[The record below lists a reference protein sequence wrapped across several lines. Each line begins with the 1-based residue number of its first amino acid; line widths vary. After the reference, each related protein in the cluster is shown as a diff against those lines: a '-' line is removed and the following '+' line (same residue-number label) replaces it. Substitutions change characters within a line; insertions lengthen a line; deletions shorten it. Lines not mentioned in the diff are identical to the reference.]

1 MSSTAWLGKD
11 EHQGVPSQT
20 RPALDDP
27 PQGRLDAVFAMARP
41 YNLAA
46 SPDGSEIA
54 FVLANEGVNDV
65 HVVSARGGQP
75 RRLTT
80 DRVLA
85 PYWDDSAPAWSP
97 DGTRLVYES
106 DGDAYVVPATGGA
119 PKRIEGVSPVAWLD
133 DDRIVGTVERERSTR
148 LVAVD
153 VADPWPRPF
162 GPVGGDVGAID
173 VGDNGRVVAV
183 FWPKDDFSR
192 SDIVVADPTGEW
204 EVVAGQ
210 PDTRALS
217 PAIHGSSVAY
227 VIEEDDWRAVYVA
240 DLASGEHRLLAKD
253 AADFGELVWSP
264 DGRLLAATRS
274 HRGQSDLVT
283 ISLDGRVDTVADGGF
298 WESPVWAG
306 DTLVAVYESFDTA
319 PRLVRL
325 AETREPLFDGAPL
338 SVAAATYQPFDRVT
352 YASTDDLEIEGFLFR
367 PGDTTRPV
375 PAVVYPH
382 GGPTDAYGD
391 GWDGHAQYFL
401 DKGYAWFAI
410 NFRGSTTY
418 GRTFERANHDVW
430 GVADTEDCMAAA
442 RYLQSLGWVDPD
454 RIAIFG
460 ASYGSYM
467 ALTSLVHPDNPFACG
482 VLKYGDSD
490 ILTSWAQGDRGGRE
504 DLERMMSHPRDN
516 RAAYRAGSPIH
527 EVERLDRPLL
537 IAHGEMD
544 ARVNPKQAE
553 ELVEELR
560 KLGKQFEYVTYRQE
574 AHGFLRREP
583 QLDFYRRLERFLDW
597 HLM

>member
-11 EHQGVPSQT
+11 EHQGVLSQK
-20 RPALDDP
+20 RPDLDDP
-27 PQGRLDAVFAMARP
+27 PHWRLDAIFAMARP
-41 YNLAA
+41 YNPAA

-54 FVLANEGVNDV
+54 FALANEGVNDI
-65 HVVSARGGQP
+65 HVVSAAGGPP

-85 PYWDDSAPAWSP
+85 PYWEDSTPSWSP

-106 DGDAYVVPATGGA
+106 DGAAYVVPATGGA

-133 DDRIVGTVERERSTR
+133 DGRIVGTVERDRSTR

-153 VADPWPRPF
+153 VTDPWPRPF
-162 GPVGGDVGAID
+162 GPMGGDVGGVD
-173 VGDNGRVVAV
+173 VGEDGRVAAV
-183 FWPKDDFSR
+183 FWPKDDFNR
-192 SDIVVADPTGEW
+192 SDIVLADPSGDW
-204 EVVAGQ
+204 KVVVGKA
-210 PDTRALS
+210 DTRALS
-217 PAIHGSSVAY
+217 PALHGSSLAY

-240 DLASGEHRLLAKD
+240 DLATDEHSLLAKEQ
-253 AADFGELVWSP
+253 ADFGDLVWSP
-264 DGRLLAATRS
+264 DGQRLAATRS
-274 HRGQSDLVT
+274 HRGQTDLVT
-283 ISLDGRVDTVADGGF
+283 ISLDGQMEVVAEGGF
-298 WESPVWAG
+298 WETPIWAG
-306 DTLVAVYESFDTA
+306 DTLVAVYESFDAA
-319 PRLVRL
+319 PRLIRL
-325 AETREPLFDGAPL
+325 GASPEILFDGAPL
-338 SVAAATYQPFDRVT
+338 AVAAAPHRPFERVT
-352 YASTDDLEIEGFLFR
+352 YASGDGLEIEGFLFS
-367 PGDTTRPV
+367 PEDTTRPV

-382 GGPTDAYGD
+382 GGPTDSYGY

-430 GVADTEDCMAAA
+430 GVGDTEDCIAAA
-442 RYLQSLGWVDPD
+442 RYLQGLGWVDPD
-454 RIAIFG
+454 RIAIVG

-467 ALTSLVHPDNPFACG
+467 ALTSMVHPDNPFACG
-482 VLKYGDSD
+482 VLKFGDSD

-527 EVERLDRPLL
+527 EIERLDRPIL
-537 IAHGEMD
+537 IAHGEKD
-544 ARVNPKQAE
+544 ARVNPAQAE

-560 KLGKQFEYVTYRQE
+560 KLGKQFEYVTYQQE
-574 AHGFLRREP
+574 AHGFLRRDP